1 MLNKIIDKYDEV
13 IMEGGILLIA
23 ILLMGTLTMCCIGA
37 IGIYGVEAIFMT
49 VIIGLMSIFVIG
61 ICGYRFVMVI
71 KEVRSK

>member
-23 ILLMGTLTMCCIGA
+23 ILLMGTLTMCCVGT
-37 IGIYGVEAIFMT
+37 IGIYGVESIFMT
-49 VIIGLMSIFVIG
+49 VIIGLMSIFVIS